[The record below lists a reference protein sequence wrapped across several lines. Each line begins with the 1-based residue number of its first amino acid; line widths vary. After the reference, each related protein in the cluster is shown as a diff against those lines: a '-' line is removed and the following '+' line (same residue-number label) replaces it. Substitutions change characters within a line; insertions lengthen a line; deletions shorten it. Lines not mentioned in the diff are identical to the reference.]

1 MNLNG
6 INRYNLICNG
16 FKNDLINDKSDCKY
30 SKIVLEYNLGSTHD
44 RVAASWDYARSFSE
58 YIGREVMG
66 MTSADI
72 ILVFIGI
79 IGLLVSFGSFLVAL
93 LAFLDRDNKR
103 K

>member
-1 MNLNG
+1 
-6 INRYNLICNG
+6 
-16 FKNDLINDKSDCKY
+16 
-30 SKIVLEYNLGSTHD
+30 
-44 RVAASWDYARSFSE
+44 
-58 YIGREVMG
+58 

-93 LAFLDRDNKR
+93 LAFLDSDNKR